1 MADISL
7 IRQKVQQA
15 RQHLA
20 KGELHK
26 ARALLKGLEHPK
38 AQALL
43 AEVEAQL
50 ALQKPKQAQ
59 FPLIPVLGF
68 LGIFFI
74 FLIGGAF
81 TLVAN
86 RTEPTPEPIPTAI
99 PTSDC
104 TPETV
109 QTWWTIQDLVLDT
122 FVADA
127 SSASRTMPGERLT
140 ERITALRQIR
150 NDFPALPACASN
162 EMRTAISDLLEAM
175 DATIAAL
182 ERWSNG
188 TADGTQTSIDLQNA
202 EQELREARTQAR
214 ESL

>member
-1 MADISL
+1 MADVSL

-15 RQHLA
+15 RQHLT

-26 ARALLKGLEHPK
+26 ARTLLKGLEHPK

-50 ALQKPKQAQ
+50 AQQKPKQTQ
-59 FPLIPVLGF
+59 FPLTPFLGF
-68 LGIFFI
+68 LGIFLI
-74 FLIGGAF
+74 LVIGGGF
-81 TLVAN
+81 TLMAN
-86 RTEPTPEPIPTAI
+86 RDTPTPDPLPSLI

-109 QTWWTIQDLVLDT
+109 QTWWAVQDLALDG

-140 ERITALRQIR
+140 ERIAALRQMR
-150 NDFPALPACASN
+150 NDFPALPDCASS
-162 EMRTAISDLLEAM
+162 EMQTAITDLLEAM
-175 DATIAAL
+175 DTTIAAL

-202 EQELREARTQAR
+202 EIELREARTQAR
-214 ESL
+214 NAQ